1 MKHARP
7 ARPDLLDPRRCA
19 RLQQFRAGSPK
30 IPIFYNSLLTPL
42 SETGGEGSINMI
54 VCLSVRLSTHGTGGG
69 ELSVCVWG
77 RGGGGGEPCVCAH
90 VLVLL
95 CVFVQCLCVCA
106 RVCACAFLCTIPL

>member
-42 SETGGEGSINMI
+42 SETGGEGTINMI
-54 VCLSVRLSTHGTGGG
+54 VCLSVRLSTHGTGGWG
-69 ELSVCVWG
+69 VECVCGG
-77 RGGGGGEPCVCAH
+77 REACVCAH

-106 RVCACAFLCTIPL
+106 RIFVHNSVMKYK